1 MPDDPKSVSFDR
13 FVRWF
18 GEADVRSE
26 SRELEP
32 SAAVM
37 QEARAARRE
46 FRAVQGIQRNDIA
59 ARVRSGSYIEE
70 LELLAAADFDHARWI
85 PRLRTPNGFTISPLY
100 ASSAEEGA
108 LPIGLLVECPHDLI
122 EVCRGQTVRVAAG
135 GQWVE
140 LGQIDVDGKA
150 MGDLPAGFAFKPPF
164 VFRVGDLAEQS
175 AELPKRGQPE

>member
-1 MPDDPKSVSFDR
+1 MPDDPKSVSFGQ
-13 FVRWF
+13 FVRWL
-18 GEADVRSE
+18 AKAVRSE
-26 SRELEP
+26 SSELEP

-37 QEARAARRE
+37 QGARAARRE
-46 FRAVQGIQRNDIA
+46 FQSVQRIQRNDIA

-70 LELLAAADFDHARWI
+70 LEMLAAADSDHGRWI

-100 ASSAEEGA
+100 ASSAAEGA
-108 LPIGLLVECPHDLI
+108 SPIGLLVECPRDLI

-150 MGDLPAGFAFKPPF
+150 IGDLPAEFAFKPPF

-175 AELPKRGQPE
+175 AEPPKHGPAE